1 LFSAAILKYNTV
13 KYKAIKGLTCEP
25 YNKAISAG
33 SIFDNN
39 IEKLSDAKIQQA
51 ISEKRIIPIE
61 EKKQTRSPKKATK
74 K

>member
-1 LFSAAILKYNTV
+1 V

-25 YNKAISAG
+25 YKKAISAG

-61 EKKQTRSPKKATK
+61 EKKQTRSPKKSTK